1 MKIRPPKSNTNPPRK
16 YGYPENWRSIS
27 EDFRR
32 RFNFTCEICGVKC
45 ESQHRLTHTHHRN
58 GNKRNCNDK
67 NLQCLCVYCHSK
79 QPRHGHYKPKKD
91 EMEALRQ
98 LWKEQNISSPESNR

>member
-1 MKIRPPKSNTNPPRK
+1 MKILPPKSGTNPPRK